1 MLRKKSYCILKK
13 MNQSGGKPQHVI
25 LVNSTSEIQ
34 EWDNKEEAHR
44 VAELF
49 NTNSEQGYEYIVK
62 EI

>member
-1 MLRKKSYCILKK
+1 

-34 EWDNKEEAHR
+34 EWDSKEEAHR